1 MDKIEQQRNT
11 LLFVHVSTHFKEIIR
26 VARLMKQNGTY
37 NPYIFFYVKYEGVKR
52 DIEQCQSEG
61 ISFITYFDLNASRQ
75 FDFNL
80 KLKLLRFFFKL
91 LLKFLEVISYLLKPL
106 IFFFKYLFYFP
117 GKLISIKKNNL
128 IFKKNK
134 KLAALLIF
142 CYKIAWHKLPFFLP
156 PTSRAAYNY
165 SKYMDKILGQY
176 QVKLLVFP
184 EHNLFYF
191 TQLIVHIG
199 KKCNIP
205 SIIVPFTI
213 ANTKEWAETF
223 YNEPSLALSK
233 IYNKA
238 MSIAFPHWVYCYKNR
253 SMILPVDL
261 ILLHE
266 MFCITPKNPW
276 LLNSGEI
283 DFLALESD
291 AMKEYYL
298 SAGLEEKYLKATGA
312 LCNDELFRKLL
323 NADSNRRDL
332 YHSLD
337 MCPSKPMILCALPPN
352 QCDSRQNVIEFLDYT
367 EIVKY
372 LLEQL
377 SSYANEYN
385 IIINLH
391 PRINFSSV
399 EFIKDYPVKIFYGDI
414 AEIIPLSAIYV
425 SVCSAT
431 IRMAIS
437 CGIPVINYD
446 LYQYEYDDYNN
457 LEGVVTV
464 YNRAEFSSI
473 LEKLAK
479 VPGFYQQIKEAQLRD
494 SKKWGQLDG
503 NAGRNLLKEINLLL
517 V

>member
-1 MDKIEQQRNT
+1 MDKIELQRNT
-11 LLFVHVSTHFKEIIR
+11 LLFVHVSTHFKEMIR

-61 ISFITYFDLNASRQ
+61 VSFITYFDLNASRQ
-75 FDFNL
+75 SGFNL
-80 KLKLLRFFFKL
+80 KLQLLRFFLKL
-91 LLKFLEVISYLLKPL
+91 SLKFLEVISYILKPFVFL
-106 IFFFKYLFYFP
+106 FKCLFYFP
-117 GKLISIKKNNL
+117 GKFISTEKNQL
-128 IFKKNK
+128 TFKKNK
-134 KLAALLIF
+134 RLEALLIF
-142 CYKIAWHKLPFFLP
+142 CYKMAWYKFPFFLP
-156 PTSRAAYNY
+156 PISRAAYDY
-165 SKYMDKILGQY
+165 SKYMDRVLGQY

-191 TQLIVHIG
+191 TQLIVYIG
-199 KKCNIP
+199 KKYKIP

-223 YNEPSLALSK
+223 YNKPSLSLSK
-233 IYNKA
+233 IYNKVL
-238 MSIAFPHWVYCYKNR
+238 SIAFPHWVYCYKNR
-253 SMILPVDL
+253 QMILPVDL

-266 MFCITPKNPW
+266 MFRITPKNPW

-291 AMKEYYL
+291 AMKDYYI

-312 LCNDELFRKLL
+312 LYNDELFRKLQD
-323 NADSNRRDL
+323 ADSHRIDL
-332 YHSLD
+332 YHFLD

-377 SSYANEYN
+377 SHYAKEYN

-446 LYQYEYDDYNN
+446 LYRYEYDDYDD
-457 LEGVVTV
+457 LKGVITV

-479 VPGFYQQIKEAQLRD
+479 EPGFYAQIKEAQLRD
-494 SKKWGQLDG
+494 SEKWGQLDG
-503 NAGRNLLKEINLLL
+503 KAGRNLLNEINLLWA
-517 V
+517 